1 LKDGALEDVPAG
13 RQWSRCGQEKSE
25 KRSLPDIK
33 RVALKYCGGC
43 NPGFDRVAYVER
55 IKSAA
60 GLNIEWVTLDEGDVD
75 AVLLVS
81 GCDTACPRRS
91 IDFSKYKKT
100 VTIRDDKVSP
110 DYLVKILLE
119 SEATNED

>member
-1 LKDGALEDVPAG
+1 M
-13 RQWSRCGQEKSE
+13 
-25 KRSLPDIK
+25 
-33 RVALKYCGGC
+33 ALKYCGGC
-43 NPGFDRVAYVER
+43 NPGFDRVAYVDK

-60 GLNIEWVTLDEGDVD
+60 GPDIEWVTLDEGNVD
-75 AVLLVS
+75 AVLLVT

-100 VTIRDDKVSP
+100 VTIRDDKASP
-110 DYLVKILLE
+110 EDLVKLLSE

>member
-1 LKDGALEDVPAG
+1 MSAVG
-13 RQWSRCGQEKSE
+13 RQWHRCGQEKSE
-25 KRSLPDIK
+25 RRSLTGIK

-43 NPGFDRVAYVER
+43 NPGFDRVAYVEK

-60 GLNIEWVTLDEGDVD
+60 GPDIEWVTMDEEGFD
-75 AVLLVS
+75 AVLLVT

-91 IDFSKYKKT
+91 VDFSEYKQALLS
-100 VTIRDDKVSP
+100 RDDKASP
-110 DYLVKILLE
+110 EELVKILLE